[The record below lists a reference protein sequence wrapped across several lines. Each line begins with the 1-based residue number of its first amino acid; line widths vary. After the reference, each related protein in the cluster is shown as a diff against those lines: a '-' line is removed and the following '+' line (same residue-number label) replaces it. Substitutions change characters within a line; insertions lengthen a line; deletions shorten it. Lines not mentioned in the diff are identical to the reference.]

1 PALLAE
7 LDPTRSYTPTSPYS
21 RPLPEDPRNPDHGT
35 VHNWVAWASE
45 EDNDYTRYRD
55 TVPRFSAEFGYQGP
69 ANHATVA
76 RALTERPLDPDSET
90 MLSHQKAVGG
100 QDKLRRGLA
109 PRRPEAEGWAD
120 VRLAPPLNQARPLTS
135 GIGHERSH
143 RPQCAGPIVW
153 QLNDCWPVPSWAA
166 VDGARRRQLLWYA
179 LRDLYAPLL

>member
-1 PALLAE
+1 HAEPLHQRGCYENREVCTHWGCQDLISDGAGLELDYFTYLSPSLLAE
-7 LDPTRSYTPTSPYS
+7 LDPSRSYTPTSPYS

-76 RALTERPLDPDSET
+76 RAITERPLDPDSET

-100 QDKLRRGLA
+100 QDKLRRGMA
-109 PRRPEAEGWAD
+109 PHLPEVEGWDDFHFAT
-120 VRLAPPLNQARPLTS
+120 Q
-135 GIGHERSH
+135 
-143 RPQCAGPIVW
+143 
-153 QLNDCWPVPSWAA
+153 
-166 VDGARRRQLLWYA
+166 
-179 LRDLYAPLL
+179 